1 MSTFI
6 PKSCVGVTA
15 LAFLR
20 DKKSK
25 TIELLRLRQCR
36 DTCCPKIFTK
46 SWVEEMVTRGFATT
60 FESKSDSHSKGD
72 GIE

>member
-6 PKSCVGVTA
+6 KKSCVGVTA
-15 LAFLR
+15 PAFLR

-60 FESKSDSHSKGD
+60 FESKTDSRSKG
-72 GIE
+72 